1 MDDGLPPGLLKKLAL
16 VVLFLIGVVILV
28 GGENDPGVIARLSD
42 APPGQGE
49 FADRAPEPLI
59 DTDVPARR
67 EQRPSQDDAALS
79 AWYAEDAPTGPATP
93 EPFVPEPF
101 DDSYLIEDAEPLV
114 GARPSPLPGPP
125 ARDATPVEIVK

>member
-67 EQRPSQDDAALS
+67 ALS

-125 ARDATPVEIVK
+125 ARDAEPVEIVK

>member
-1 MDDGLPPGLLKKLAL
+1 MDDGLHPGLLKKLAL

-49 FADRAPEPLI
+49 FADRALEPLI

-67 EQRPSQDDAALS
+67 EQRSSQDDAALS
-79 AWYAEDAPTGPATP
+79 AWYAEDAYETL
-93 EPFVPEPF
+93 FK
-101 DDSYLIEDAEPLV
+101 S
-114 GARPSPLPGPP
+114 
-125 ARDATPVEIVK
+125 